1 MTEILINE
9 GTLFHNLLLDEINQN
24 ITRIKEIKNHAKHL
38 SNLFSTLNSE
48 INLTCR
54 QMFKRLKVDEEEDPN
69 IIFLSKFT
77 IDLLGEFSKKLNLV
91 VKKIGNEV
99 IDPMEQFSESQN
111 QSYKQL
117 LQKSGDMLASIEGNS
132 SFLNELTKNFNL
144 NQNLDMTEGEKN

>member
-9 GTLFHNLLLDEINQN
+9 GTLFHNLLLEEVNKN
-24 ITRIKEIKNHAKHL
+24 STRIKEIKNHAKHL
-38 SNLFSTLNSE
+38 SSLFSTLNSE

-91 VKKIGNEV
+91 VKKIGN
-99 IDPMEQFSESQN
+99 
-111 QSYKQL
+111 
-117 LQKSGDMLASIEGNS
+117 
-132 SFLNELTKNFNL
+132 
-144 NQNLDMTEGEKN
+144 